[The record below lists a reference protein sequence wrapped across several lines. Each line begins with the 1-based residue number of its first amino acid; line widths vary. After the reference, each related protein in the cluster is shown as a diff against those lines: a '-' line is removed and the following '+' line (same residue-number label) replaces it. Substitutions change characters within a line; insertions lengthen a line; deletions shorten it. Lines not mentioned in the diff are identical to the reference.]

1 MSNVSALDL
10 ARSRRYTCISL
21 ALLLLTYSVLGW
33 FVGLHQFN
41 WVHPILHP
49 IPQVEWWISVVGTII
64 VSGFVTAPLA
74 RVRQW
79 ILEILKVDDWMFMA
93 SLGGALLL
101 IFFLIHMDVV
111 IKLIVLTAA
120 LLLARFDLVNSR
132 WSGWSAFVLLSLV
145 GVLGLGLGGW
155 GHWATLHYHVSPWA
169 DIEKNQFELMLEKPT
184 RSAPNASELSEST
197 FVESQSS
204 ESKPAES
211 KPAESQSVESS
222 KPKPAEPKP
231 TEPKPAESREP
242 KPTESK
248 PTTSKSVESREA
260 KPTES
265 KPAESKPDKPKSV
278 ESKSND

>member
-1 MSNVSALDL
+1 MSNASAPDL

-33 FVGLHQFN
+33 FVGLHQFD
-41 WVHPILHP
+41 WVPAILHP

-79 ILEILKVDDWMFMA
+79 VLEILKVDDWMFIA

-101 IFFLIHMDVV
+101 IFFFIHMDVV
-111 IKLIVLTAA
+111 VKLIVLTSS

-132 WSGWSAFVLLSLV
+132 WSGWSAFVLLSFV

-169 DIEKNQFELMLEKPT
+169 DTEKNQFELMLEKPT
-184 RSAPNASELSEST
+184 RSAPTASEFSESNPA
-197 FVESQSS
+197 ESNPHTT

-211 KPAESQSVESS
+211 KPAD
-222 KPKPAEPKP
+222 
-231 TEPKPAESREP
+231 
-242 KPTESK
+242 
-248 PTTSKSVESREA
+248 
-260 KPTES
+260 S
-265 KPAESKPDKPKSV
+265 KPAESKFVEPG
-278 ESKSND
+278 ESKHAEFQPIKSKPAESNKSKPAESKFIEPR